1 MEHEKVR
8 KIPSRESETYS
19 AQMGGGGGGTVKK
32 KVNKNNALRST
43 FSDVMYAV
51 LDSLFSY

>member
-19 AQMGGGGGGTVKK
+19 AQMGGGRGGQLRKK
-32 KVNKNNALRST
+32 LIKIMR
-43 FSDVMYAV
+43 
-51 LDSLFSY
+51 